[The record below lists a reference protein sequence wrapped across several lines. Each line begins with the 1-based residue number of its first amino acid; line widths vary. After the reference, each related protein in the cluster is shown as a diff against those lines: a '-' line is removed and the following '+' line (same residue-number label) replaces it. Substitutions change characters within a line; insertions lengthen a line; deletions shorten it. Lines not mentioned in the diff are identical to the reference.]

1 MAARVLN
8 AGDFYLRLCMEN
20 LYCVYEHY
28 TADTNEIFYVGYG
41 KNKRPY
47 DCVRRNKFWKNVHEK
62 HGVVV
67 KIIIENVALNE
78 AVELECKLIE
88 DYGRRD
94 LKTGPLVNLTDGGGG
109 LKNASL
115 ETKEKLR
122 YIASNI
128 SEETRKKMSES
139 AKKKPPMSEENKQ
152 KLRDN
157 WAGENNPNYGKTFSE
172 EHRRKLS
179 ESHKGIR
186 LSEEAKKK
194 LGDATRGRKV
204 SDETKAKMSKAAKGN
219 KNGVGVKRKGIK
231 HKKNR

>member
-1 MAARVLN
+1 
-8 AGDFYLRLCMEN
+8 MEN
-20 LYCVYEHY
+20 LYYVYEHY

-47 DCVRRNKFWKNVHEK
+47 DYIRRNKFWKNVYEK

-67 KIIIENVALNE
+67 KIIKENVALNE
-78 AVELECKLIE
+78 AVELECKLIGE
-88 DYGRRD
+88 YGRRD
-94 LKTGPLVNLTDGGGG
+94 LGTGPLVNLTDGGDG

-128 SEETRKKMSES
+128 SEETREKMRLA
-139 AKKKPPMSEENKQ
+139 AKNRPPMSEKTKEL
-152 KLRDN
+152 LREKFS
-157 WAGENNPNYGKTFSE
+157 GKNNPNYGKTFSE
-172 EHRRKLS
+172 EHRQRLS
-179 ESHKGIR
+179 ESHKGMR

-194 LGDATRGRKV
+194 VSKASKGRKMP
-204 SDETKAKMSKAAKGN
+204 EEAKRKISEALKGN
-219 KNGVGVKRKGIK
+219 KNGRGVVRKGLK